1 MSVPTLIF
9 GKLAHGITATVVHMA
24 ACKMLNET
32 VPVYYLGYFGIF
44 IQAGLSGGYALCFG
58 LGNWLP

>member
-1 MSVPTLIF
+1 
-9 GKLAHGITATVVHMA
+9 MA

-44 IQAGLSGGYALCFG
+44 IQAGMSGGYALCFG
-58 LGNWLP
+58 LGNFLPQGDYNPSLHDAANMRAK